1 MTQSPPT
8 AVETHYRTAVEPRLK
23 LLIPAIVACG
33 FFMES
38 LDSTIIATSIPQ
50 MAESLGESPLRLNL
64 AVTSYLLSLA
74 VFIPASGWI
83 ADRFGARRVFCA
95 AITVFTIGSA
105 LCGIATSLA
114 MLVSM
119 RVLQGI
125 GGAMMNPVGRLI
137 LLRSFPKQELM
148 RAMAFMSLPALIGPT
163 MGPIV
168 GGFLTTYVSWRWIFY
183 INIPIGMLGIA
194 LALRHFEDF
203 RAALIPRFDFLGFAI
218 AGLGLALLE
227 LGIEY
232 LGRSV
237 IPAAAEAGIFAAAL
251 LVLVLYGWHA
261 TRTPNPAIDL
271 TLFRV
276 RTFRIGVFAGGL
288 CRVGLGA
295 IPFLLPLLFQVG
307 FGLSPLQ
314 SGLLTFAS
322 SIGAFL
328 MRTVAP
334 WILRTF
340 GFRRLLMG
348 NGAVVAL
355 MAAGLALFSVETPHW
370 LIVGYVLT
378 LGFVRATQF
387 IAINALSY
395 SELPQEILSK
405 GTGIASVAQQLSMSF
420 GVAIGASL
428 LQIIIGPAGTL
439 TALDFRPVFLIIAL
453 TPLLSVLGFLR
464 LRPQDGQQVSGHRP
478 R

>member
-1 MTQSPPT
+1 
-8 AVETHYRTAVEPRLK
+8 
-23 LLIPAIVACG
+23 
-33 FFMES
+33 
-38 LDSTIIATSIPQ
+38 
-50 MAESLGESPLRLNL
+50 
-64 AVTSYLLSLA
+64 
-74 VFIPASGWI
+74 
-83 ADRFGARRVFCA
+83 
-95 AITVFTIGSA
+95 
-105 LCGIATSLA
+105 LCGTATSLA

-119 RVLQGI
+119 RVLQGM

-137 LLRSFPKQELM
+137 LLRSFPKHELM

-163 MGPIV
+163 LGPIV

-183 INIPIGMLGIA
+183 INIPIGLLGIL

-203 RAALIPRFDFLGFAI
+203 RAALTPRFDFLGFAI
-218 AGLGLALLE
+218 AGFGLALLE

-232 LGRSV
+232 LGRGV
-237 IPAAAEAGIFAAAL
+237 IPVAAEAGIFAAAL
-251 LVLVLYGWHA
+251 MIFLIYAWHA

-276 RTFRIGVFAGGL
+276 RSFRVGVLAGGL
-288 CRVGLGA
+288 CRIGLGA

-314 SGLLTFAS
+314 SGLLTFVS

-334 WILRTF
+334 WILKTF

-348 NGAVVAL
+348 NGALVAL
-355 MAAGLALFSVETPHW
+355 MAAGLALFSAATPHW

-405 GTGIASVAQQLSMSF
+405 GTGIASVAQQLSQSF

-428 LQIIIGPAGTL
+428 LQIIIGPNGTL
-439 TALDFRPVFLIIAL
+439 TARDFEPVFLIIAL
-453 TPLLSVLGFLR
+453 TPLLSVAGFLR